1 MNNERTIKLL
11 EKVLEK
17 SSKIKIELSTD
28 PTFKSW
34 KNSTERTLIKVFG
47 VESFEVKEF
56 KKLNFHYNPLIVDVY
71 SDYSE
76 DDLKHFRNDFET
88 TKKNIENYIEDLKD
102 DMFDDSI
109 ETGYSTKELENIF
122 KKFHNIARQLLIR
135 RENRHSLKINDE
147 YDVQDLLHSLLR
159 LYFDDVRPE
168 EWTPS
173 YAGSSSRMDFLLK
186 EIKTVIEVKKTR
198 ETLKDKELGEQLII
212 DIEKY
217 AEHTDCET
225 LYCFVYDPE
234 GIILNPRGLEND
246 LSRNECINVKVFITP
261 KF

>member
-1 MNNERTIKLL
+1 MNNKRKIKLL

-17 SSKIKIELSTD
+17 SSEIKRESSGD
-28 PTFKSW
+28 PTFQSW
-34 KNSTERTLIKVFG
+34 RNLTQRTLINVFG
-47 VESFEVKEF
+47 EDSFEVKEF
-56 KKLNFHYNPLIVDVY
+56 EKRNFYYRGIMV
-71 SDYSE
+71 SGTDYSGYH
-76 DDLKHFRNDFET
+76 LNHFRNDFET

-102 DMFDDSI
+102 DRFEDNIEIEHSI
-109 ETGYSTKELENIF
+109 IELENIF
-122 KKFHNIARQLLIR
+122 NKFHNVARQLLIR
-135 RENRHSLKINDE
+135 REDRSTLKITDE
-147 YDVQDLLHSLLR
+147 YDVQDFLHSLLR

-186 EIKTVIEVKKTR
+186 EINTVIEVKKTR
-198 ETLKDKELGEQLII
+198 ENLKAKELGEQLII

-217 AEHTDCET
+217 AEHPYCET
-225 LYCFVYDPE
+225 LYCFVYDPG

-246 LSRNECINVKVFITP
+246 LSRSESINVKVFITP